1 MKGHRFYWV
10 CVAIATLSWAAG
22 NSLVVMDA
30 VAQPWWTI
38 AVGVVSGSTA
48 LSRWWVASSTGKS
61 PMGFVNAVNGATAVK
76 MFGMLILIT
85 SYLVV
90 NEQGRVEFALGA
102 FAVFVAHL
110 TLFVVDLVAMS
121 SQNKKKSV

>member
-1 MKGHRFYWV
+1 MKGQRFYLV
-10 CVAIATLSWAAG
+10 CLALAILSWAAG
-22 NSLVVMDA
+22 NSLVVMHN
-30 VAQPWWTI
+30 VVEPWWPI

-48 LSRWWVASSTGKS
+48 LSRWWVASSTSKS

-76 MFGMLILIT
+76 MFGMLTLIT
-85 SYLVV
+85 SYLLV

-110 TLFVVDLVAMS
+110 ALFVADLVTMS
-121 SQNKKKSV
+121 SKNKKKSA

>member
-1 MKGHRFYWV
+1 MKGQRFYWV
-10 CVAIATLSWAAG
+10 CLVLATVSWATG
-22 NSLVVMDA
+22 NSLVVMNE
-30 VAQPWWTI
+30 VVQPWWSI

-110 TLFVVDLVAMS
+110 ALFVADLVAMS
-121 SQNKKKSV
+121 SKNEKKST

>member
-1 MKGHRFYWV
+1 M
-10 CVAIATLSWAAG
+10 LSWAMG
-22 NSLVVMDA
+22 NSLAVMNDVV
-30 VAQPWWTI
+30 QPWWSI

-48 LSRWWVASSTGKS
+48 LSRWWVASSTNKS

-90 NEQGRVEFALGA
+90 TEQGRVEFSLGA
-102 FAVFVAHL
+102 FAVFLAHL
-110 TLFVVDLVAMS
+110 TLFVVDLVTMS
-121 SQNKKKSV
+121 SKNKKKSA

>member
-1 MKGHRFYWV
+1 MTGQRFYLLCLV
-10 CVAIATLSWAAG
+10 LATLSWAAG
-22 NSLVVMDA
+22 NSLVVMHN
-30 VAQPWWTI
+30 VVQPWWPI

-48 LSRWWVASSTGKS
+48 LSRWWVASSTSKS

-85 SYLVV
+85 SYLV
-90 NEQGRVEFALGA
+90 NEHGRVEFALGA

-110 TLFVVDLVAMS
+110 ILFVVDLVAMS
-121 SQNKKKSV
+121 SKNKKNSA